1 MLAKEENDRLCRVE
15 GDAPMG
21 RMLRELYW
29 IPAANSEK
37 IIAGGKPVRCRL
49 IGRDYVLFRT
59 HKGIVGCFDERCP
72 HRGVSL
78 ALARSED
85 EALRCIYH
93 GWKFGVNGKVLEV
106 PTLNERQEEFCQKVH
121 FNHHA
126 VREAAGMVWVYVG
139 SAKTPPPF
147 PAFEFTA
154 LPPEQCV
161 PFKQTLPFNW
171 VQDLEGTMDSSHLS
185 MLHSSYFVTL
195 ALQGGQALLM
205 KHDKSPRYEVEKQP
219 YGYRYAAF
227 RDLPDGREYARINNF
242 ALPWYAFIC
251 PGDAPDG
258 DRTAIFGV
266 PIDDTHTMHWMV
278 RYNPHKPVTSQ
289 YLTHFS
295 DPDNWPPLP
304 PGGPEDNW
312 GQDRYLMEKK
322 GHWSGFKAIATED
335 FAVGVSQG
343 AIADRSL
350 EQLCATDIAVVH
362 LRRLLLDAVGEFAA
376 GKVPTLANHAAI
388 DYPGIRPVVDTLR
401 AGQDWHELK
410 V

>member
-1 MLAKEENDRLCRVE
+1 MLSREDNELMCRVE

-21 RMLRELYW
+21 KMLREHYW
-29 IPAANSEK
+29 VPAAISEK
-37 IIAGGKPVRCRL
+37 LVAGGKPLRCRL
-49 IGRDYVLFRT
+49 IGRDYVLFRAHNGT
-59 HKGIVGCFDERCP
+59 VGCFDERCP

-78 ALARSED
+78 ALARNED
-85 EALRCIYH
+85 NALRCIYH
-93 GWKFGVNGKVLEV
+93 GWKFGVAGKVLEV
-106 PTLNERQEEFCQKVH
+106 PTLNERQEEFCSKVKL
-121 FNHHA
+121 NHYA
-126 VREAAGMVWVYVG
+126 VRETGGMVWVYLG
-139 SAKTPPPF
+139 SAATPPAF
-147 PAFEFTA
+147 PDFEFTT
-154 LPPEQCV
+154 LPPAQSV
-161 PFKQTLPFNW
+161 PFRQTLPFNW
-171 VQDLEGTMDSSHLS
+171 VQDVEGTMDSSHLS

-195 ALQGGQALLM
+195 GLQGGQALLM
-205 KHDKSPRYEVEKQP
+205 KHDKSPRYEIEMQQ

-242 ALPWYAFIC
+242 VMPWYGFIC
-251 PGDAPDG
+251 AGDASDG

-278 RYNPHKPVTSQ
+278 RYNPHKAVTSQ

-295 DPDNWPPLP
+295 DPHNWPPLP

-343 AIADRSL
+343 VLADRSH
-350 EQLCATDIAVVH
+350 ENLCATDVAIVR
-362 LRRLLLDAVGEFAA
+362 LRRLLLDSVREFSA
-376 GKVPTLANHAAI
+376 GKTPAAARHEEI
-388 DYPGIRPVVDTLR
+388 RYPGIRPVVDILR
-401 AGQDWHELK
+401 AGQDWHELT